1 MSQPVAQGEQGDAPA
16 DVVAPRRPGQGNPW
30 LTLLAVALGVIM
42 VTLDATVV
50 TIANPAIS
58 KDLGAS
64 LPDLQWLSNGYL
76 LALAVTMI
84 TAGKLGD
91 RVGHKPVFLIGIVGF
106 ALTSAGIGLS
116 REIGLMIA
124 LRVLQ
129 GVFGAMLQPTA
140 LGLMRAAFPPERLNM
155 AIGIWSACI
164 AASTAA
170 GPIVGGLLVQHIGW
184 ESVFFLNV
192 PVGVIALIAGALFLV
207 GARGGDRT
215 GSYDIPG
222 ILLLSGMLFS
232 LVWAVIKAPA
242 YGWGSG
248 RTLGFFAASAVLL
261 AVFVLREA
269 RSREPLLPLGLF
281 RSVPLSVGVVL
292 MMLMAFGMYGGM
304 FFLTFYLQSVHL
316 LTPVQTGVR
325 LLPLMLAL
333 MAASPPAG
341 MLISKIGP
349 RLPLVAGMAIS
360 AIAFLGLTR
369 LGAGSDFSAMLP
381 WFALLGAGLSP
392 VMVAATD
399 IIVGNAPIALAG
411 VAGGLQQVAM
421 QVGGAIGTSVL
432 GAVMTAKVA
441 GVLPGH
447 MRDAGLPSPTG
458 AQVGVMKGLISQG
471 VPPVTSHTPPPVARL
486 LVRVSD
492 LSFIDGMHLAFA
504 VSAGVSFAA
513 ALLSLLVRA
522 GRQIEGAAAIV

>member
-1 MSQPVAQGEQGDAPA
+1 MSQPVVQGNAPA
-16 DVVAPRRPGQGNPW
+16 EAAAPRRRGQGNPA
-30 LTLLAVALGVIM
+30 LTLVSVALGVIM

-50 TIANPAIS
+50 SIANPAIA

-64 LPDLQWLSNGYL
+64 LPDLQWVTNGYL

-140 LGLMRAAFPPERLNM
+140 LGLMRAAFPPEKLNM

-184 ESVFFLNV
+184 EAVFFINV
-192 PVGVIALIAGALFLV
+192 PVGIVALAVGTLFLLN
-207 GARGGDRT
+207 ARSGDRGT
-215 GSYDIPG
+215 SYDIPG
-222 ILLLSGMLFS
+222 ILLLSGTLFC
-232 LVWAVIKAPA
+232 LVWAVIKAPT

-248 RTLGFFAASAVLL
+248 RTLAFFGASAVLL
-261 AVFVLREA
+261 LMFVLWEA
-269 RSREPLLPLGLF
+269 RSREALLPLGLF
-281 RSVPLSVGVVL
+281 RSVPLSVGTVL
-292 MMLMAFGMYGGM
+292 MMLMAFSMYGGM
-304 FFLTFYLQSVHL
+304 FFLTFYLESVHR

-333 MAASPPAG
+333 MVASPIAG
-341 MLISKIGP
+341 ALITKIGP
-349 RLPLVAGMAIS
+349 RLPLVGGMAIT
-360 AIAFLGLTR
+360 AIASLGLTQ
-369 LGAGSDFSAMLP
+369 LEAGSGFSAMFP
-381 WFALLGAGLSP
+381 WFALVGVGLSP
-392 VMVAATD
+392 VMVAATE
-399 IIVGNAPIALAG
+399 IIVGNAPVALAG

-421 QVGGAIGTSVL
+421 QVGGALGTSVL
-432 GAVMTAKVA
+432 GAVMTSKVA
-441 GVLPGH
+441 DVLPGH
-447 MRDAGLPSPTG
+447 MRDAGLPTPTG
-458 AQVGVMKGLISQG
+458 AQVDAMKGAIAQG
-471 VPPVTSHTPPPVARL
+471 FPPVTSHTPPQLARL

-492 LSFIDGMHLAFA
+492 LSFIDGMHLAFG

-522 GRQIEGAAAIV
+522 GRQIEGAAALV